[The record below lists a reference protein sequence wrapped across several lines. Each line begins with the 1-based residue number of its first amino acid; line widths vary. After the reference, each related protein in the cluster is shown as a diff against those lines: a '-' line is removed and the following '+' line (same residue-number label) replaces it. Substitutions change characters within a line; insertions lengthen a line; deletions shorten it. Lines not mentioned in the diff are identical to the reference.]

1 MKQTTHFALRLTS
14 TLLFLLLC
22 FACTR
27 SDGPEFSA
35 EIISQIPWRSIG
47 PGRYG
52 GRISDIEVVQQEKL
66 TVYISASTGGVFRSV
81 DTCRTWSPL
90 FDHAGGSLSIGDMA
104 VSTSDPHIIWVGTGE
119 SSGEQSSASI
129 GDGVYK
135 SLDGGSTWQH
145 VGLEKTRHI
154 SRIRIH
160 PKNSDVV
167 YVAAT
172 GSRWGANEERG
183 IYRTADGGQT
193 WEKILY
199 VDDNTGFSDLLLYPD
214 GTTLL
219 ASAWQQYRNAWAHVQ
234 KGPNSGLYRSTD
246 GGDSWTRIGKPI
258 PQDNIGRIAL
268 DYAPSNPNR
277 VYACLEHD
285 SLGFF
290 KSEDMGETW
299 VSMNDRV
306 RISYWYGRIYV
317 DPVNEERLWIMGALV
332 QETTDGGNSF
342 NRIQMKGVHM
352 DHHVVWVNPE
362 ESAFMILG
370 NDGGLYLTH
379 DRGTAWTFI
388 GNLPI
393 GQYYNISTDHSD
405 PYWIYGGL
413 QDNGVWGAPSKSYC
427 NKLICN
433 SDYLSVVGGDG
444 FYSASEPLN
453 ASGVYGEAQYGYIVR
468 YDIKTDE
475 RKSIRPKPEAEEE
488 EYRFTWNTPFFISRH
503 KPHALYLGGNKLFKT
518 IDQGEHW
525 AVISEDLTRGPK
537 PDTITIMGV
546 KPVRKPYAALS
557 VLCESPLRKGLIYA
571 GTDDGNLH
579 LTMDDGETW
588 TDLTEKLPGPQDR
601 FLTRIVAS
609 VHDLATAYVAYGRY
623 YEADDFTPYL
633 FRTSDFGETWID
645 ITGDMPE
652 MALVKGFA
660 EHPRNPHLLFAGIHN
675 GLLISIDDG
684 IHWVQPDNLLKVAVD
699 DIEIAALDN
708 DLVLGSYGRGLFI
721 WDDITMLEEL
731 TKEVLEQEV
740 FLFTPRETI
749 LIDSIET
756 SEEDEEVYDFKA
768 PNPPAG
774 VLITYYL
781 KMGEPRSE
789 KKRVRISIKDLEGNL
804 VKEISGTNHKG
815 LNRITWDLEGADPGT
830 YTISLMAHGK
840 TRSRSV
846 SVKPPTYRRNFW
858 H

>member
-1 MKQTTHFALRLTS
+1 MKQTTHFAWRLTS
-14 TLLFLLLC
+14 TLLFLLFC
-22 FACTR
+22 FACNR
-27 SDGPEFSA
+27 SEVTEFSP

-66 TVYISASTGGVFRSV
+66 TVYISASTGGVFKSV

-90 FDHAGGSLSIGDMA
+90 FDYIGGSLSIGDMA
-104 VSTSDPHIIWVGTGE
+104 VSASDPHIIWVGTGE
-119 SSGEQSSASI
+119 ASGEQSSASI

-135 SLDGGSTWQH
+135 SLDGGSSWQH
-145 VGLEKTRHI
+145 MGLEKTRHI

-160 PKNSDVV
+160 PQDPDVV

-183 IYRTADGGQT
+183 IYRTTDGGKT
-193 WEKILY
+193 WEKVLY
-199 VDDNTGFSDLLLYPD
+199 VDDNTGFSDLLLFPD

-246 GGDSWTRIGKPI
+246 GGDSWEKIEEGI
-258 PQDNIGRIAL
+258 PQNNIGRIAL
-268 DYAPSNPNR
+268 DYAPSDPDR

-290 KSEDMGETW
+290 KSGNMGETW
-299 VSMNDRV
+299 TVMQDDV
-306 RISYWYGRIYV
+306 RTSYWYGRIYV
-317 DPVNEERLWIMGALV
+317 DPVNEDRVWVMGTLV
-332 QETTDGGNSF
+332 QETNDGGNSF
-342 NRIQMKGVHM
+342 NRIRMRDVHV
-352 DHHVVWVNPE
+352 DHHVVWMNPE
-362 ESAFMILG
+362 DTTFMILG
-370 NDGGLYLTH
+370 NDGGLYMTE
-379 DRGTAWTFI
+379 DRGAKWQFI
-388 GNLPI
+388 GNLPT
-393 GQYYNISTDHSD
+393 GQYYNLSIDHRD

-413 QDNGVWGAPSKSYC
+413 QDNGVWGAPSKSY
-427 NKLICN
+427 NNQRISN
-433 SDYLSVVGGDG
+433 SDYISITGGDG
-444 FYSASEPLN
+444 FYSASEPLD
-453 ASGVYGEAQYGYIVR
+453 ASVVYGESQYGYIVR
-468 YDIKTDE
+468 FDIQAEE
-475 RKSIRPKPEAEEE
+475 RKMIRPRPESEEE
-488 EYRFTWNTPFFISRH
+488 EYRFTWNTPFFVSRH
-503 KPHALYLGGNKLFKT
+503 KPHALYIGGNKLFKST
-518 IDQGEHW
+518 NRGEKW
-525 AVISEDLTRGPK
+525 EVISEDLTRGPK
-537 PDTITIMGV
+537 PDTIAIMGI
-546 KPVRKPYAALS
+546 KPVKKPYAALT

-633 FRTSDFGETWID
+633 FKTSDFGETWTD

-660 EHPRNPHLLFAGIHN
+660 EHPRNPQLLFAGIHN
-675 GLLISIDDG
+675 GLLISIDG
-684 IHWVQPDNLLKVAVD
+684 GYHWVRPDNLIKVAID
-699 DIEIAALDN
+699 DIEIAEVEN
-708 DLVLGSYGRGLFI
+708 DLVLGSYGRGIFI
-721 WDDITMLEEL
+721 WDDITMLQEL
-731 TKEVLEQEV
+731 TQEVLEQEV

-749 LIDSIET
+749 LLDSLES
-756 SEEDEEVYDFKA
+756 SEDDEKEYDFEA

-781 KMGEPRSE
+781 KKEPKSE
-789 KKRVRISIKDLEGNL
+789 KKRVLIKITDSEGNV
-804 VKEISGTNHKG
+804 VKEMPGTNRKG
-815 LNRITWDLEGADPGT
+815 FNRVNWDLQGADPGT
-830 YTISLMAHGK
+830 YTISLMAQGQ
-840 TRSRSV
+840 TLNRSV